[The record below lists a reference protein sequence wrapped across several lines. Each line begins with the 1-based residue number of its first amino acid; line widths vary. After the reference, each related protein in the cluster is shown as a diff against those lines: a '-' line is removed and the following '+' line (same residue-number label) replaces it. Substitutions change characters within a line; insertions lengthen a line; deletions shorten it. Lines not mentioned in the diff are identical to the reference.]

1 MTYCLGWKT
10 KNSVFIA
17 ADSAVTITSTSA
29 PSATLSTFGEISYSN
44 NITHVYEGLLKI
56 CVVDRAI
63 VAFSGCMQTAIN
75 VIKTF
80 EQFIKINPNIPEVLR
95 RAVLSS
101 GPYTKDNDIAL
112 ILGYYDKNGPI
123 LISYNQDGKGSVVHH
138 DQCVQVGSIGSIYR
152 VSSEIVI
159 KTFLQGN
166 LGDEHMLAAVTAV
179 LQSYGIFDQMM
190 RMNVGGVF
198 FGASVDASG
207 VSWQRDTSYFLYPPN
222 LSIAHFI
229 SVYSI
234 DNALAIASSFV
245 GNRVFMNEI
254 NTTDVTEWQGRWM
267 SKLKEKLNSGK
278 SVFYTFLSMKDR
290 LITVIKKT
298 DNSTDRYVK
307 MQAVHLDGKER
318 YTFSFSSEFLEL
330 LVCAKPAG
338 DEFVFNWRND

>member
-10 KNSVFIA
+10 KNNVFIA

-29 PSATLSTFGEISYSN
+29 PSTPLSSFGEVSYSDKT
-44 NITHVYEGLLKI
+44 THVYEGLLKI
-56 CVVDRAI
+56 CVVDRLI
-63 VAFSGCMQTAIN
+63 VAFSGCVPTAIN

-80 EQFIKINPNIPEVLR
+80 EQFIKVNPNILEGLR

-101 GPYTKDNDIAL
+101 GPYTKENDIAL
-112 ILGYYDKNGPI
+112 ILGYYDKDGPI
-123 LISYNQDGKGSVVHH
+123 LISYNHDGKRSINDH
-138 DQCVQVGSIGSIYR
+138 DQCIQVGSIGSVYR

-198 FGASVDASG
+198 FGASVNASG
-207 VSWQRDTSYFLYPPN
+207 VSWQMDTSYFLYPPN
-222 LSIAHFI
+222 LSISHFI

-234 DNALAIASSFV
+234 DNAIGIASSFV
-245 GNRVFMNEI
+245 SPRVFMNTI
-254 NTTDVTEWQGRWM
+254 NAADVTEWQDKWM
-267 SKLKEKLNSGK
+267 SVLKEKLNSGK

-298 DNSTDRYVK
+298 DNSTDRYFK
-307 MQAVHLDGKER
+307 MQADHLDGKEK
-318 YTFSFSSEFLEL
+318 YTFSFSAEL
-330 LVCAKPAG
+330 VEILNYARPAG
-338 DEFVFNWRND
+338 DEFRFNWRND